1 MSGDKIE
8 LDSYLINT
16 KNIFCAESVLLF
28 FENLFTQNRRNGN
41 GKKMAKKQYKETRS
55 SLQKVHSLIQKQKS

>member
-1 MSGDKIE
+1 MSGDKIK

-28 FENLFTQNRRNGN
+28 FENLFTHNRRNGN
-41 GKKMAKKQYKETRS
+41 GKKMAKKQCKKTRS
-55 SLQKVHSLIQKQKS
+55 SLRKVYSLIQKQKS